1 MGEANLC
8 YARGQTELAEK
19 VCLEIIRQV
28 PLAPEPF
35 LTLAQIH
42 ESNPEKC
49 LQFSLIAAH
58 LNPTNSEQ
66 WIRVAQSCLEQGNVR
81 QAINCY
87 TKAIK
92 FNPKNIE
99 LRLKRI
105 ELLESLN
112 EDKIVF
118 RCWFSLL
125 FVIPVEKPDFL
136 MQTAKSVSERFIK
149 ENNYVKA
156 LEAMS
161 YAYRK
166 VPSLF
171 YNEDLN
177 KLFELLIGNS
187 EFKQVLDILSER
199 DGLCVEYNETKS
211 TDECSVHTISIP
223 QQMNLDFRT
232 KCIVCLVHLRT
243 FHLME
248 YIMANVFTFIGV
260 EDAGDCWLDIAEA
273 LMKEERYHD
282 AIGLLNPLVKSQNY
296 SLAAVWLRLAD
307 CYRAIEESEEAIKS
321 YTQVVTL
328 APQHFEARL
337 TLAALLKQQG
347 RDAEALRALEQDLEC
362 DMIDPCVLYERC
374 FMLKETGNFE
384 QYINVAF
391 LLLSRHC
398 IRLRNSYEMFVVT
411 HTSKYSNKMAL
422 IRENREARRE
432 PFEDVDAPEFVQSTN
447 SQPTVEEEFNLLKD
461 VLRTAFECKKYAQM
475 QRISIT
481 LLSSRR
487 MSNPYGREIYFLSLI
502 SAIFNRDDNFAYIL
516 IKDYV
521 VKNLRNVRI
530 WNLFN
535 VILQFTG
542 SSHRYSRFLT
552 RLFIR
557 SEGVVEEWPKVL
569 RANYCIASSTYKYA
583 LSDYTRI
590 YKLTNSPMISML
602 IGITYASIAQQKFT
616 TKKQMLISQAESF
629 LLNYGK
635 LREAEA
641 WHETQYNLGRLHQQ
655 FGINHIAVAYYRK
668 VLTYTNPLIDE
679 HPEYLDLKRHAA
691 YNLHMIY
698 RKAGNVML
706 ARRILYEHLVI

>member
-8 YARGQTELAEK
+8 YARGQTDLAEK

-66 WIRVAQSCLEQGNVR
+66 WIRVAQFCLEQGNVR

-92 FNPKNIE
+92 FNPKNID

-125 FVIPVEKPDFL
+125 FIIPSEQGDFL
-136 MQTAKSVSERFIK
+136 MATAKSVSERFIK
-149 ENNYVKA
+149 ENNYAKA

-166 VPSLF
+166 VSSLF
-171 YNEDLN
+171 QNADLN
-177 KLFELLIGNS
+177 KIFELFIGNN
-187 EFKQVLDILSER
+187 EFKQVLDILADR
-199 DGLCVEYNETKS
+199 AGLNVVYNETVAP
-211 TDECSVHTISIP
+211 DECIVQTLDIP
-223 QQMNLDFRT
+223 KEMNLDFRT
-232 KCIVCLVHLRT
+232 KCIVCVVHLKAY
-243 FHLME
+243 HLME
-248 YIMANVFTFIGV
+248 YILSNVFAFINV
-260 EDAGDCWLDIAEA
+260 EDAGDCYLDIAEA

-282 AIGLLNPLVKSQNY
+282 AIMLLNPLVESENY
-296 SLAAVWLRLAD
+296 SLAAVWLRHAD
-307 CYRAIEESEEAIKS
+307 CHRAIGEYEQAINS
-321 YTQVVTL
+321 YAQVVAL

-347 RDAEALRALEQDLEC
+347 RDAEALRALEQDLQS
-362 DMIDPCVLYERC
+362 DLIDPCVLYERC
-374 FMLKETGNFE
+374 FMLKETGNVD
-384 QYINVAF
+384 QYLNVAF

-422 IRENREARRE
+422 INENRKARRE
-432 PFEDVDAPEFVQSTN
+432 PIEDADAPEFVQSST
-447 SQPTVEEEFNLLKD
+447 SQPTVEEEFNLLRN
-461 VLRTAFECKKYAQM
+461 VLMTALAHKRYAQM
-475 QRISIT
+475 QRISVT
-481 LLSSRR
+481 ALSSRR
-487 MSNPYGREIYFLSLI
+487 MSNVYGREIHFLSLI
-502 SAIFNRDDNFAYIL
+502 STIFNRDDNFAYVL

-535 VILQFTG
+535 VILQFTET
-542 SSHRYSRFLT
+542 STRYSRFLT

-557 SEGVVEEWPKVL
+557 SEGEVDEWPKLL
-569 RANYCIASSTYKYA
+569 RANYCSSSGTYKYA
-583 LSDYTRI
+583 LNDYMRI
-590 YKLTNSPMISML
+590 YKLTKSPLISLL

-616 TKKQMLISQAESF
+616 TKKQTLIAQAEAF
-629 LLNYGK
+629 LLNYGE
-635 LREAEA
+635 LRETDA
-641 WHETQYNLGRLHQQ
+641 WHEIQYNLGRLHQQ
-655 FGINHIAVAYYRK
+655 FGINHIAASYYRK
-668 VLTYTNPLIDE
+668 VLVHTNPLIDL
-679 HPEYLDLKRHAA
+679 HPEHLDLKRHAA

-698 RKAGNVML
+698 RRAGNFVL
-706 ARRILYEHLVI
+706 ARQVLHKYLVI